1 MSRKPAR
8 TDDPLA
14 PADEA
19 ERALATLSLA
29 APPIEPP
36 QGLWAKIAAELP
48 ADGGATAR
56 FDEGRWRN
64 LAPGVEIKPLWG
76 RRTFLIRC
84 QPGAT
89 VPRHRHRSFEHTL
102 ILSGDVVAETG
113 EFGAG
118 DYLGNPAGWHEAWST
133 RGGCVALIQY
143 D

>member
-29 APPIEPP
+29 ARPIEPP

-48 ADGGATAR
+48 AEGGATAR

-102 ILSGDVVAETG
+102 ILSGDIVAGSG

-118 DYLGNPAGWHEAWST
+118 DYLGNPPGWHEAWST